1 MYKKMGSISTFHL
14 FLKER
19 TMGNYILRF
28 TKLPKEIKATKRLTL
43 KKKYS
48 LPEARELFYQVQAD
62 VGPLDNKMT
71 LEIHRIEGTKDY
83 WEFTL
88 PLTKDVPLDL
98 LIDEDIIQELRN
110 LKGSQKEQFEELE
123 NDLLVEFDQSFEPVE
138 QEVNEPKPSFL
149 SGLSLPEVKLP
160 EVAENLLSRV
170 LPKKQ
175 QVAVP
180 LIEESPSENFV
191 EEALELPEDNYVP
204 DYETVEEEDGV
215 PLEDLE
221 MEKEDILSPQAS
233 QDDIVPSTVK
243 ESIPSVVIPPLDAYL
258 DLTTQPIFNPI
269 ESLIAKLEAKLDRQT
284 QELIMYF
291 GLADKNDFI
300 SERKKEFIR
309 TQYNPTF
316 YKQLI
321 SSLYKLKNDVEN
333 KLIKKLTIAYQ
344 EITADDGSEECL
356 AELAAK
362 KAILSEEFTD
372 KIEAAFTSLENQ
384 LALDKARIQK
394 RQQEELERLN
404 KRHQD
409 ELYQIDVKLQAD
421 KQEKAAQLDQMRQE
435 AIEQEEE
442 KITASY
448 EEKAHKSQYSRLIE
462 RKNSQLEELSTILVE
477 SVQQVTDQELQYLQS
492 MKSKLIESQPIF
504 EEQRRIHE
512 QELRE
517 KAVLAQRDRE
527 LAIKEKELSLKDK
540 AVQNVESTKQQNQQK
555 EMEISQFL
563 AKLIDDQTR
572 RGAENLATQQ
582 QLMAFIQQQQQG
594 TPLQAAPTQPGA
606 VQQAAG
612 KPSLWKKITLSGAVL
627 LAVAGFGGY
636 VHAKAQQDSNQ
647 TTVSA
652 AVQTENSYASFESTE
667 PAVPS
672 YDDQIS
678 AGKYIEAAKEYPENI
693 DHVVQVVFE
702 KEDTDTL
709 KQLTK
714 LGESDYGLLDLAIL
728 QQDQKAITSIYQEL
742 SDALKKDLTM
752 GQKQQIAS
760 AYLLQD
766 KPKEAKSVLE

>member
-1 MYKKMGSISTFHL
+1 
-14 FLKER
+14 
-19 TMGNYILRF
+19 MGNYILRF

-62 VGPLDNKMT
+62 VGPLDHKMT

-88 PLTKDVPLDL
+88 PLSKDVPLDL

-110 LKGSQKEQFEELE
+110 LKGNQKEQFEELE
-123 NDLLVEFDQSFEPVE
+123 NDLLIEFDQPFEPVE
-138 QEVNEPKPSFL
+138 EEVNETKPSFL
-149 SGLSLPEVKLP
+149 SGLSLPEVKLT

-175 QVAVP
+175 QAAVP

-221 MEKEDILSPQAS
+221 MEKEEILSPQAQAS

-243 ESIPSVVIPPLDAYL
+243 GSIPGVVIPPLDAYL
-258 DLTTQPIFNPI
+258 DLTTQPIFSPI

-284 QELIMYF
+284 QELIVYF

-527 LAIKEKELSLKDK
+527 LAIKEKELSLKDQ

-594 TPLQAAPTQPGA
+594 TPLEAAPTQPGA
-606 VQQAAG
+606 VQQVAG
-612 KPSLWKKITLSGAVL
+612 KSSLWKKITLSGAVL

-667 PAVPS
+667 PVVPS

>member
-1 MYKKMGSISTFHL
+1 
-14 FLKER
+14 
-19 TMGNYILRF
+19 MGNYILRF

-88 PLTKDVPLDL
+88 PLSKDVPLDL

-110 LKGSQKEQFEELE
+110 LKGSQKEQFEGLE
-123 NDLLVEFDQSFEPVE
+123 NDLLIEFDQPFEPVE
-138 QEVNEPKPSFL
+138 EEVNETKPSFL
-149 SGLSLPEVKLP
+149 GGLSLPEVKLT

-204 DYETVEEEDGV
+204 DYEAVEEEDGV
-215 PLEDLE
+215 LLEDPE
-221 MEKEDILSPQAS
+221 MEKEEIVSPQAQAS

-243 ESIPSVVIPPLDAYL
+243 GSIPGVVTPPLDAYL
-258 DLTTQPIFNPI
+258 DLTTQPIFSPI

-421 KQEKAAQLDQMRQE
+421 KQEKAEQLDQMRQE

-594 TPLQAAPTQPGA
+594 TPLQVAPTQPGA

-652 AVQTENSYASFESTE
+652 AVQTKNSYASFESTE

>member
-1 MYKKMGSISTFHL
+1 
-14 FLKER
+14 
-19 TMGNYILRF
+19 MGNYILRF

-88 PLTKDVPLDL
+88 PLSKDVPLDL

-123 NDLLVEFDQSFEPVE
+123 NDLLIEFDQPFEPVE
-138 QEVNEPKPSFL
+138 EEVNETKPSFL
-149 SGLSLPEVKLP
+149 SGLSLPEVKLT

-175 QVAVP
+175 QAAVP

-221 MEKEDILSPQAS
+221 MEKEEILSPQAQAS

-243 ESIPSVVIPPLDAYL
+243 GSIPGVVIPPLDAYL
-258 DLTTQPIFNPI
+258 DLTTQPIFSPI

-284 QELIMYF
+284 QELIVYF

-492 MKSKLIESQPIF
+492 MKSKLIESQPVF

-540 AVQNVESTKQQNQQK
+540 AVQNVESTKQKNQQK
-555 EMEISQFL
+555 EMEISQIL
-563 AKLIDDQTR
+563 AKLIDDHTR
-572 RGAENLATQQ
+572 RGAENIATQQ

-594 TPLQAAPTQPGA
+594 TPLQSAPTQPGA

-652 AVQTENSYASFESTE
+652 AVQTENSYASFESKE

>member
-1 MYKKMGSISTFHL
+1 
-14 FLKER
+14 
-19 TMGNYILRF
+19 MGNYILRF

-62 VGPLDNKMT
+62 VGPLDHKMT

-88 PLTKDVPLDL
+88 PLSKDVPLDL

-123 NDLLVEFDQSFEPVE
+123 NDLLIEFDQPFEPVE
-138 QEVNEPKPSFL
+138 EEVNETKPSFL
-149 SGLSLPEVKLP
+149 GGLSLPEVKLT

-175 QVAVP
+175 QAAVP
-180 LIEESPSENFV
+180 LIEESPSEKFV
-191 EEALELPEDNYVP
+191 EEAFELPEDNYVP

-215 PLEDLE
+215 LLEDPE
-221 MEKEDILSPQAS
+221 MEKEEIISPQAQAS
-233 QDDIVPSTVK
+233 QDDIDPSTVK
-243 ESIPSVVIPPLDAYL
+243 GSIPGVVIPPLDAYL
-258 DLTTQPIFNPI
+258 DLTTQPIFSPI

-344 EITADDGSEECL
+344 EITSDDGSEECL

-421 KQEKAAQLDQMRQE
+421 KQEKATQLDQMRQE

-667 PAVPS
+667 PVIPS

>member
-1 MYKKMGSISTFHL
+1 MGSISTFHL

-221 MEKEDILSPQAS
+221 MEKEEILSPQAS
-233 QDDIVPSTVK
+233 QNDIVPSTVK

-284 QELIMYF
+284 QELIVYF
-291 GLADKNDFI
+291 DLADKNDFI

-409 ELYQIDVKLQAD
+409 EIYQIDVKLQAD
-421 KQEKAAQLDQMRQE
+421 KQEKAAQLNQMRQE

-448 EEKAHKSQYSRLIE
+448 EEKAHKSQYSQLIE

-492 MKSKLIESQPIF
+492 MKSKLIESQPVF

-527 LAIKEKELSLKDK
+527 LAIKEKELSLKDQ

-594 TPLQAAPTQPGA
+594 TPLQAAPTQPSA
-606 VQQAAG
+606 VQQAVG

>member
-1 MYKKMGSISTFHL
+1 MGSISTFHL

-88 PLTKDVPLDL
+88 PLSKDVPLDL

-123 NDLLVEFDQSFEPVE
+123 NDLLIEFDQPFEPVE
-138 QEVNEPKPSFL
+138 EEVNETKPSFL
-149 SGLSLPEVKLP
+149 SGLSLPEVKLT

-175 QVAVP
+175 QAAVP

-221 MEKEDILSPQAS
+221 MEKEEILSPQAQAS

-243 ESIPSVVIPPLDAYL
+243 GSIPGVVIPPLDAYL
-258 DLTTQPIFNPI
+258 DLTTQPIFSPI

-448 EEKAHKSQYSRLIE
+448 EEKAHKSQYGRLIE

-492 MKSKLIESQPIF
+492 MKSKLIESQPVF

-612 KPSLWKKITLSGAVL
+612 KSSLWKKITLSGAVL

-636 VHAKAQQDSNQ
+636 VHAIAQQDSNQ

>member
-1 MYKKMGSISTFHL
+1 
-14 FLKER
+14 
-19 TMGNYILRF
+19 MGNYILRF

-284 QELIMYF
+284 QELIVYF
-291 GLADKNDFI
+291 DLADKNDFI

-421 KQEKAAQLDQMRQE
+421 KQEKAAQFDQMRQE

-492 MKSKLIESQPIF
+492 MKSKLIESQPVF

-540 AVQNVESTKQQNQQK
+540 AVQNVESTKQKNQQK
-555 EMEISQFL
+555 EMEISQIL
-563 AKLIDDQTR
+563 AKLIDDHTR
-572 RGAENLATQQ
+572 RGAENIATQQ

-594 TPLQAAPTQPGA
+594 TPLQSAPTQPGA

-652 AVQTENSYASFESTE
+652 AVQTENSYASFESKE

>member
-1 MYKKMGSISTFHL
+1 
-14 FLKER
+14 
-19 TMGNYILRF
+19 MGNYILRF

-88 PLTKDVPLDL
+88 PLSKDVPLDL

-123 NDLLVEFDQSFEPVE
+123 NDLLIEFDQPFEPVE
-138 QEVNEPKPSFL
+138 EEVNETKPSFL

-175 QVAVP
+175 QAAVP

-221 MEKEDILSPQAS
+221 MEKEEILSPQAQAS

-243 ESIPSVVIPPLDAYL
+243 GSIPGVVIPPLDAYL
-258 DLTTQPIFNPI
+258 DLTTQPIFSPI

-284 QELIMYF
+284 QELIVYF

-448 EEKAHKSQYSRLIE
+448 EEKAHKSQYERLIE

-492 MKSKLIESQPIF
+492 MKSKLIESQPVF

-594 TPLQAAPTQPGA
+594 TPLQAAPTQPSA
-606 VQQAAG
+606 VQQAVG

>member
-1 MYKKMGSISTFHL
+1 
-14 FLKER
+14 
-19 TMGNYILRF
+19 MGNYILRF

-221 MEKEDILSPQAS
+221 MEKEEILSPQAS
-233 QDDIVPSTVK
+233 QNDIVPSTVK

-284 QELIMYF
+284 QELIVYF
-291 GLADKNDFI
+291 DLADKNDFI

-421 KQEKAAQLDQMRQE
+421 KQEKAAQLNQMRQE

-492 MKSKLIESQPIF
+492 MKSKLIESQPVF

-594 TPLQAAPTQPGA
+594 TPLQAAPTQPSA

-612 KPSLWKKITLSGAVL
+612 KSSLWKKITLSGAVL

-636 VHAKAQQDSNQ
+636 VHAIAQQDSNQ

>member
-1 MYKKMGSISTFHL
+1 
-14 FLKER
+14 
-19 TMGNYILRF
+19 MGNYILRF

-88 PLTKDVPLDL
+88 PLSKDVPLDL

-123 NDLLVEFDQSFEPVE
+123 NDLLIEFDQPFEPVE
-138 QEVNEPKPSFL
+138 EEVNETKPSFL
-149 SGLSLPEVKLP
+149 SGLSLPEVKLT

-175 QVAVP
+175 QAAVP

-243 ESIPSVVIPPLDAYL
+243 GSIPGVVIPPLDAYL
-258 DLTTQPIFNPI
+258 DLTTQPIFSPI

-284 QELIMYF
+284 QELIVYF

-448 EEKAHKSQYSRLIE
+448 EEKAHKSQYERLIE

-492 MKSKLIESQPIF
+492 MKSKLIESQPVF

-594 TPLQAAPTQPGA
+594 TPLQAAPTQPSA
-606 VQQAAG
+606 VQQAVG
-612 KPSLWKKITLSGAVL
+612 KPSYGKKSL
-627 LAVAGFGGY
+627 
-636 VHAKAQQDSNQ
+636 
-647 TTVSA
+647 
-652 AVQTENSYASFESTE
+652 
-667 PAVPS
+667 
-672 YDDQIS
+672 
-678 AGKYIEAAKEYPENI
+678 
-693 DHVVQVVFE
+693 
-702 KEDTDTL
+702 
-709 KQLTK
+709 
-714 LGESDYGLLDLAIL
+714 
-728 QQDQKAITSIYQEL
+728 
-742 SDALKKDLTM
+742 
-752 GQKQQIAS
+752 
-760 AYLLQD
+760 
-766 KPKEAKSVLE
+766 

>member
-1 MYKKMGSISTFHL
+1 
-14 FLKER
+14 
-19 TMGNYILRF
+19 MGNYILRF

-62 VGPLDNKMT
+62 VGPLDHKMT
-71 LEIHRIEGTKDY
+71 LEIHRVEGTKDY

-88 PLTKDVPLDL
+88 PLSKDVPLDL

-123 NDLLVEFDQSFEPVE
+123 NDLLIEFDQPFEPVE
-138 QEVNEPKPSFL
+138 EEINETKPSFL
-149 SGLSLPEVKLP
+149 SGLSLPEVKLT

-175 QVAVP
+175 QATVP

-221 MEKEDILSPQAS
+221 MEKEEILSPQAQAS

-243 ESIPSVVIPPLDAYL
+243 GSIPGVVIPPLDAYL
-258 DLTTQPIFNPI
+258 DLTTQPIFSPI

-284 QELIMYF
+284 QELIVYF
-291 GLADKNDFI
+291 DLADKNDFI

-421 KQEKAAQLDQMRQE
+421 KQEKAAQFDQMRQE

-492 MKSKLIESQPIF
+492 MKSKLIESQPVF

-527 LAIKEKELSLKDK
+527 LAIKEKELSLKDQ

-594 TPLQAAPTQPGA
+594 TPLQAAPTQLGA

>member
-1 MYKKMGSISTFHL
+1 MGSISTFHL

-170 LPKKQ
+170 LPKQQ

-221 MEKEDILSPQAS
+221 MEKEEILSPQAS
-233 QDDIVPSTVK
+233 QNDIVPSTVK
-243 ESIPSVVIPPLDAYL
+243 ESITSVVIPPLDAYL

-284 QELIMYF
+284 QELIVYF
-291 GLADKNDFI
+291 DLADKNDFI

-421 KQEKAAQLDQMRQE
+421 KQEKAAQLNQMRQE

-448 EEKAHKSQYSRLIE
+448 EEKAHKSQYSQLIE

-492 MKSKLIESQPIF
+492 MKSKLIESQPVF

-563 AKLIDDQTR
+563 AKLFDDQTR

-582 QLMAFIQQQQQG
+582 QLLAFIQQQQQG

-606 VQQAAG
+606 VQQVAG
-612 KPSLWKKITLSGAVL
+612 KSSLWKKITLSGAVL

>member
-1 MYKKMGSISTFHL
+1 
-14 FLKER
+14 
-19 TMGNYILRF
+19 MGNYILRF

-62 VGPLDNKMT
+62 VGPLDHKMT

-88 PLTKDVPLDL
+88 PLSKDVPLDL

-123 NDLLVEFDQSFEPVE
+123 NDLLIEFDQPFEPVE
-138 QEVNEPKPSFL
+138 EEVNETKPSFL
-149 SGLSLPEVKLP
+149 GGLSLPEVKLP

-175 QVAVP
+175 QAAVP

-221 MEKEDILSPQAS
+221 MEKEEILSSQAQAS
-233 QDDIVPSTVK
+233 QGDIVPSTVK
-243 ESIPSVVIPPLDAYL
+243 GSIPGVVIPPLDAYL
-258 DLTTQPIFNPI
+258 DLTTQPIFSPI

-421 KQEKAAQLDQMRQE
+421 KQEKAAQFDQMRQE

-512 QELRE
+512 QELRD

-527 LAIKEKELSLKDK
+527 LAIKEKELSLKDQ

-594 TPLQAAPTQPGA
+594 TPLQAAPTQPSA

-636 VHAKAQQDSNQ
+636 VHAIAQQDSNQ

>member
-1 MYKKMGSISTFHL
+1 
-14 FLKER
+14 
-19 TMGNYILRF
+19 MGNYILRF

-88 PLTKDVPLDL
+88 PLSKDVPLDL

-123 NDLLVEFDQSFEPVE
+123 NDLLIEFDQPFEPVE
-138 QEVNEPKPSFL
+138 EEVNETKPSFL
-149 SGLSLPEVKLP
+149 SGLSLPEVKLT

-175 QVAVP
+175 QAAVP

-221 MEKEDILSPQAS
+221 MEKEEVLSPQAS

-269 ESLIAKLEAKLDRQT
+269 ESLIAKLEAKLDRRT
-284 QELIMYF
+284 QELIVYF
-291 GLADKNDFI
+291 DLADKNDFI

-309 TQYNPTF
+309 RQYNPTF

-448 EEKAHKSQYSRLIE
+448 EEKAHKSQYERLIE

-492 MKSKLIESQPIF
+492 MKSKLIESQPVF

-563 AKLIDDQTR
+563 AKLFDDQTR

-594 TPLQAAPTQPGA
+594 TPLQAAPTQPSA
-606 VQQAAG
+606 VQQAVG

-667 PAVPS
+667 PVVPS

-728 QQDQKAITSIYQEL
+728 QQDKKAITSIYQEL

>member
-1 MYKKMGSISTFHL
+1 
-14 FLKER
+14 
-19 TMGNYILRF
+19 MGNYILRF

-421 KQEKAAQLDQMRQE
+421 KQEKTAQFDQMRQE

-540 AVQNVESTKQQNQQK
+540 AVQNIESTKQQNQQK

-652 AVQTENSYASFESTE
+652 AVQTENSYASFESKE

>member
-1 MYKKMGSISTFHL
+1 
-14 FLKER
+14 
-19 TMGNYILRF
+19 MGNYILRF

-88 PLTKDVPLDL
+88 PLSKDVPLDL

-123 NDLLVEFDQSFEPVE
+123 NDLLIEFDQPFEPVE
-138 QEVNEPKPSFL
+138 EEVNETKPSFL
-149 SGLSLPEVKLP
+149 SGLSLPEVKLT

-175 QVAVP
+175 QAAVP

-221 MEKEDILSPQAS
+221 MEKEEILSPQAQAS

-243 ESIPSVVIPPLDAYL
+243 GSIPGVVIPPLDAYL
-258 DLTTQPIFNPI
+258 DLTTQPIFSPI

-284 QELIMYF
+284 QELIVYF

-448 EEKAHKSQYSRLIE
+448 EEKAHKSQYERLIE

-492 MKSKLIESQPIF
+492 MKSKLIESQPVF

-594 TPLQAAPTQPGA
+594 TPLQATPTQPSA
-606 VQQAAG
+606 VQQAVG

>member
-1 MYKKMGSISTFHL
+1 
-14 FLKER
+14 
-19 TMGNYILRF
+19 MGNYILRF

-88 PLTKDVPLDL
+88 PLSKDVPLDL

-123 NDLLVEFDQSFEPVE
+123 NDLLIEFDQPFEPVE
-138 QEVNEPKPSFL
+138 EEVNETKPSFL
-149 SGLSLPEVKLP
+149 SGLSLPEVKLT

-175 QVAVP
+175 QAAVP

-221 MEKEDILSPQAS
+221 MEKEEILSPQAQAS

-243 ESIPSVVIPPLDAYL
+243 GSIPGVVIPPLDAYL
-258 DLTTQPIFNPI
+258 DLTTQPIFSPI

-284 QELIMYF
+284 QELIVYF

-321 SSLYKLKNDVEN
+321 SSQYKLKNDVEN

-448 EEKAHKSQYSRLIE
+448 EEKAHKSQYERLIE

-492 MKSKLIESQPIF
+492 MKSKLIESQPVF

-594 TPLQAAPTQPGA
+594 TPLQAAPTQPSA
-606 VQQAAG
+606 VQQAVG

>member
-1 MYKKMGSISTFHL
+1 MGSISTFHL

-19 TMGNYILRF
+19 TIGNYILRF

-221 MEKEDILSPQAS
+221 MEKEDILSPEAS

-284 QELIMYF
+284 QELIVYF
-291 GLADKNDFI
+291 DLADKNDFI

-421 KQEKAAQLDQMRQE
+421 KQEKAAQFDQMRQE

-492 MKSKLIESQPIF
+492 MKSKLIESQPVF

-527 LAIKEKELSLKDK
+527 LAIKEKELSLKDQ

>member
-1 MYKKMGSISTFHL
+1 
-14 FLKER
+14 
-19 TMGNYILRF
+19 MGNYILRF

-62 VGPLDNKMT
+62 VGPLDHKMT
-71 LEIHRIEGTKDY
+71 LEIHRVEGTKDY

-88 PLTKDVPLDL
+88 PLSKDVPLDL

-123 NDLLVEFDQSFEPVE
+123 NDLLIEFDQPFEPVE
-138 QEVNEPKPSFL
+138 EEINETKPSFL
-149 SGLSLPEVKLP
+149 SGLSLPEVKLT

-175 QVAVP
+175 QATVP

-221 MEKEDILSPQAS
+221 MEKEEILSPQAQAS

-243 ESIPSVVIPPLDAYL
+243 GSIPGVVIPPLDAYL
-258 DLTTQPIFNPI
+258 DLTTQPIFSPI

-384 LALDKARIQK
+384 LALNKARIQK

-492 MKSKLIESQPIF
+492 MKSKLIESQPVF

-527 LAIKEKELSLKDK
+527 LAIKEKELSLKDQ
-540 AVQNVESTKQQNQQK
+540 AVQNVESTKQKNQQK
-555 EMEISQFL
+555 EMEISQIL
-563 AKLIDDQTR
+563 AKLIDDHTR
-572 RGAENLATQQ
+572 RGAENIATQQ
-582 QLMAFIQQQQQG
+582 QLMAFIQQQQG
-594 TPLQAAPTQPGA
+594 TPLQVAPTQPGA
-606 VQQAAG
+606 VQQATG

-667 PAVPS
+667 PAVLS

>member
-1 MYKKMGSISTFHL
+1 
-14 FLKER
+14 
-19 TMGNYILRF
+19 MGNYILRF

-123 NDLLVEFDQSFEPVE
+123 NDLLIEFDQPFEPVE
-138 QEVNEPKPSFL
+138 EEVNETKPSFL
-149 SGLSLPEVKLP
+149 SGLSLPEVKLT

-221 MEKEDILSPQAS
+221 MEKGEILSPQAQAS
-233 QDDIVPSTVK
+233 QDDIAPSTVK
-243 ESIPSVVIPPLDAYL
+243 GSIPGVVIPPLDAYL

-284 QELIMYF
+284 QELIVYF

-421 KQEKAAQLDQMRQE
+421 KQEKAAQFDQMRQE

-492 MKSKLIESQPIF
+492 MKSKLIESQPVF

-517 KAVLAQRDRE
+517 KAILAQRDRE

-540 AVQNVESTKQQNQQK
+540 AVQNVESTKQKNQQK
-555 EMEISQFL
+555 EMEISQIL
-563 AKLIDDQTR
+563 AKLIDDHTR
-572 RGAENLATQQ
+572 RGAENIATQQ

-652 AVQTENSYASFESTE
+652 AVQTENSYASFESKE

>member
-1 MYKKMGSISTFHL
+1 
-14 FLKER
+14 
-19 TMGNYILRF
+19 MGNYILRF

-62 VGPLDNKMT
+62 VGPLDSKMT

-123 NDLLVEFDQSFEPVE
+123 NDLLVEFDQLFEPVE

-160 EVAENLLSRV
+160 EVAENLISRV

-221 MEKEDILSPQAS
+221 MEKEEVLSPQAS

-269 ESLIAKLEAKLDRQT
+269 ESLIAKLEAKLDRRT
-284 QELIMYF
+284 QELIVYF
-291 GLADKNDFI
+291 DLADKNDFI

-309 TQYNPTF
+309 RQYNPTF

-421 KQEKAAQLDQMRQE
+421 KQEKATQLDQMRQE
-435 AIEQEEE
+435 AIKQEEE

-527 LAIKEKELSLKDK
+527 LAIKEKELSLKDQ

-636 VHAKAQQDSNQ
+636 VHAIAQQDSNQ

-667 PAVPS
+667 PVVPS

-728 QQDQKAITSIYQEL
+728 QQDKKAITSIYQEL

-760 AYLLQD
+760 ACLLQD

>member
-1 MYKKMGSISTFHL
+1 
-14 FLKER
+14 
-19 TMGNYILRF
+19 MGNYILRF

-221 MEKEDILSPQAS
+221 MEKEDILSPEAS

-284 QELIMYF
+284 QELIVYF
-291 GLADKNDFI
+291 DLADKNDFI

-344 EITADDGSEECL
+344 ETTADDGTEECL

-421 KQEKAAQLDQMRQE
+421 KQEKAAQFDQMRQE

-492 MKSKLIESQPIF
+492 MKSKLIESQPVF

-527 LAIKEKELSLKDK
+527 LAIKEKELSLKDQ

>member
-1 MYKKMGSISTFHL
+1 
-14 FLKER
+14 
-19 TMGNYILRF
+19 MGNYILRF

-62 VGPLDNKMT
+62 VGPLDHKMT
-71 LEIHRIEGTKDY
+71 LEIHRVEGTKDY

-88 PLTKDVPLDL
+88 PLSKDVPLDL

-123 NDLLVEFDQSFEPVE
+123 NDLLIEFDQPFEPVE
-138 QEVNEPKPSFL
+138 EEINETKPSFL
-149 SGLSLPEVKLP
+149 SGLSLPEVKLT

-175 QVAVP
+175 QATVP

-221 MEKEDILSPQAS
+221 MEKEEILSPQAQAS

-243 ESIPSVVIPPLDAYL
+243 GSIPGVVIPPLDAYL
-258 DLTTQPIFNPI
+258 DLTTQPIFSPI

-284 QELIMYF
+284 QELIVYF

-372 KIEAAFTSLENQ
+372 KIEAAFTSLDNQ
-384 LALDKARIQK
+384 LALDEARIQK

-492 MKSKLIESQPIF
+492 MKSKLIESQPVF

-563 AKLIDDQTR
+563 AKLFDDQTR

-606 VQQAAG
+606 VQQAVG

>member
-1 MYKKMGSISTFHL
+1 
-14 FLKER
+14 
-19 TMGNYILRF
+19 MGNYILRF

-88 PLTKDVPLDL
+88 PLSKDVPLDL

-123 NDLLVEFDQSFEPVE
+123 NDLLIEFDQPFEPVE
-138 QEVNEPKPSFL
+138 EEVNETKPSFL
-149 SGLSLPEVKLP
+149 SGLSLPEVKLT

-175 QVAVP
+175 QAAVP

-221 MEKEDILSPQAS
+221 MEKEEILSPQAQAS

-243 ESIPSVVIPPLDAYL
+243 GSIPGVVIPPLDAYL
-258 DLTTQPIFNPI
+258 DLTTQPIFSPI

-284 QELIMYF
+284 QELIVYF

-492 MKSKLIESQPIF
+492 MKSKLIESQPVF

-527 LAIKEKELSLKDK
+527 LAIKEKELSLKDQ
-540 AVQNVESTKQQNQQK
+540 AVQNVESTKQKNQQK
-555 EMEISQFL
+555 EMEISQIL
-563 AKLIDDQTR
+563 AKLIDDHTR
-572 RGAENLATQQ
+572 RGAENIATQQ

-594 TPLQAAPTQPGA
+594 TPLQSAPTQPGA

-652 AVQTENSYASFESTE
+652 AVQTENSYASFESKE

>member
-1 MYKKMGSISTFHL
+1 MGSISTFHL

-221 MEKEDILSPQAS
+221 MEKEEILSPQAS

-284 QELIMYF
+284 QELIVYF
-291 GLADKNDFI
+291 DLADKNDFI

-421 KQEKAAQLDQMRQE
+421 KQEKAAQFDQMRQE

-492 MKSKLIESQPIF
+492 MKSKLIESQPVF

-540 AVQNVESTKQQNQQK
+540 AVQNVESTKQKNQQK
-555 EMEISQFL
+555 EMEISQIL
-563 AKLIDDQTR
+563 AKLIDDHTR
-572 RGAENLATQQ
+572 RGAENIATQQ

>member
-1 MYKKMGSISTFHL
+1 
-14 FLKER
+14 
-19 TMGNYILRF
+19 MGNYILRF

-693 DHVVQVVFE
+693 DHVVHVVFE

>member
-1 MYKKMGSISTFHL
+1 MGSISTFHL

-62 VGPLDNKMT
+62 VGPLDSKMT

-123 NDLLVEFDQSFEPVE
+123 NDLLVEFDQLFEPVE

-160 EVAENLLSRV
+160 EVAENLISRV

-221 MEKEDILSPQAS
+221 MEKEEVLSPQAS

-269 ESLIAKLEAKLDRQT
+269 ESLIAKLEAKLDRRT
-284 QELIMYF
+284 QELIVYF
-291 GLADKNDFI
+291 DLADKNDFI

-309 TQYNPTF
+309 RQYNPTF

-421 KQEKAAQLDQMRQE
+421 KQEKATQLDQMRQE
-435 AIEQEEE
+435 AIKQEEE

-527 LAIKEKELSLKDK
+527 LAIKEKELSLKDQ

-572 RGAENLATQQ
+572 RGAEKLATQQ

-636 VHAKAQQDSNQ
+636 VHAIAQQDSNQ

-667 PAVPS
+667 PVVPS

-728 QQDQKAITSIYQEL
+728 QQDKKAITSIYQEL

>member
-1 MYKKMGSISTFHL
+1 
-14 FLKER
+14 
-19 TMGNYILRF
+19 MGNYILRF

-123 NDLLVEFDQSFEPVE
+123 NDLLVEFDQSFEPIE

-204 DYETVEEEDGV
+204 DYETIEEEDGV

-221 MEKEDILSPQAS
+221 MEKQEILSPQTS

-284 QELIMYF
+284 QELIVYF
-291 GLADKNDFI
+291 DLADKNDFI

-421 KQEKAAQLDQMRQE
+421 KQEKAAQFDQMRQE

-492 MKSKLIESQPIF
+492 MKSKLIESQPVF

-527 LAIKEKELSLKDK
+527 LAIKEKELSLKDQ
-540 AVQNVESTKQQNQQK
+540 AVQNVESTKQKNQQK
-555 EMEISQFL
+555 EMEISQIL
-563 AKLIDDQTR
+563 AKLIDDHTR
-572 RGAENLATQQ
+572 RGAENIATQQ

>member
-1 MYKKMGSISTFHL
+1 
-14 FLKER
+14 
-19 TMGNYILRF
+19 MGNYILRF

-88 PLTKDVPLDL
+88 PLSKDVPLDL

-123 NDLLVEFDQSFEPVE
+123 NDLLIEFDQPFEPVE
-138 QEVNEPKPSFL
+138 EEVNETKPSFL
-149 SGLSLPEVKLP
+149 SGLSLPEVKLT

-175 QVAVP
+175 QAAVP

-221 MEKEDILSPQAS
+221 MEKEEILSPQAQAS

-243 ESIPSVVIPPLDAYL
+243 GSIPGVVIPPLDAYL
-258 DLTTQPIFNPI
+258 DLTTQPIFSPI

-284 QELIMYF
+284 QELIVYF

-448 EEKAHKSQYSRLIE
+448 EEKAHKSQYERLIE

-492 MKSKLIESQPIF
+492 MKSKLIESQPVF
-504 EEQRRIHE
+504 EEQRLIHE

-594 TPLQAAPTQPGA
+594 TPLQAAPTQPSA
-606 VQQAAG
+606 VQQAVG

-702 KEDTDTL
+702 KEYTDTL

>member
-1 MYKKMGSISTFHL
+1 
-14 FLKER
+14 
-19 TMGNYILRF
+19 MGNYILRF

-221 MEKEDILSPQAS
+221 MEKEDILSPEAS

-284 QELIMYF
+284 QELIVYF
-291 GLADKNDFI
+291 DLADKNDFI

-421 KQEKAAQLDQMRQE
+421 KQEKAAQFDQMRQE

-492 MKSKLIESQPIF
+492 MKSKLIESQPVF

-527 LAIKEKELSLKDK
+527 LAIKEKELSLKDQ

>member
-1 MYKKMGSISTFHL
+1 
-14 FLKER
+14 
-19 TMGNYILRF
+19 MGNYILRF

-284 QELIMYF
+284 QELIVYF
-291 GLADKNDFI
+291 DLADKNDFI

-421 KQEKAAQLDQMRQE
+421 KQEKAAQFDQMRQE

-492 MKSKLIESQPIF
+492 MKSKLIESQPVF

-527 LAIKEKELSLKDK
+527 LAIKEKELSLKDQ

-555 EMEISQFL
+555 EMEISQIL
-563 AKLIDDQTR
+563 AKLIDDHTR
-572 RGAENLATQQ
+572 RGAENIATQQ

-702 KEDTDTL
+702 KENTDTL

>member
-1 MYKKMGSISTFHL
+1 MGSISTFHL

-221 MEKEDILSPQAS
+221 MEKEDILSPEAS

-284 QELIMYF
+284 QELIVYF
-291 GLADKNDFI
+291 DLADKNDFI

-448 EEKAHKSQYSRLIE
+448 EEKAHKSQYERLIE

-492 MKSKLIESQPIF
+492 MKSKLIESQPVF

-594 TPLQAAPTQPGA
+594 TPLQAAPTQPSA
-606 VQQAAG
+606 VQQAVG

>member
-1 MYKKMGSISTFHL
+1 MGSISTFHL

-215 PLEDLE
+215 PLEDLD

>member
-1 MYKKMGSISTFHL
+1 
-14 FLKER
+14 
-19 TMGNYILRF
+19 MGNYILRF

-88 PLTKDVPLDL
+88 PLSKDVPLDL

-123 NDLLVEFDQSFEPVE
+123 NDLLIEFDQPFEPVE
-138 QEVNEPKPSFL
+138 EEVNETKPSFL
-149 SGLSLPEVKLP
+149 SGLSLPEVKMT

-175 QVAVP
+175 QAAVP

-221 MEKEDILSPQAS
+221 MEKEEILSPQAQAS

-243 ESIPSVVIPPLDAYL
+243 GSIPGVVIPPLDAYL
-258 DLTTQPIFNPI
+258 DLTTQPIFSPI

-284 QELIMYF
+284 QELIVYF

-448 EEKAHKSQYSRLIE
+448 EEKAHKSQYERLIE

-492 MKSKLIESQPIF
+492 MKSKLIESQPVF

-594 TPLQAAPTQPGA
+594 TPLQAAPTQPSA
-606 VQQAAG
+606 VQQAVG

>member
-1 MYKKMGSISTFHL
+1 
-14 FLKER
+14 
-19 TMGNYILRF
+19 MGNYILRF

-62 VGPLDNKMT
+62 VGPLDHKMT
-71 LEIHRIEGTKDY
+71 LEIHRVEGTKDY

-88 PLTKDVPLDL
+88 PLSKDVPLDL

-123 NDLLVEFDQSFEPVE
+123 NDLLIEFDQPFEPVE
-138 QEVNEPKPSFL
+138 EEVNETKPSFL
-149 SGLSLPEVKLP
+149 SGLSLPEVKLT

-175 QVAVP
+175 QATVP

-221 MEKEDILSPQAS
+221 MEKEEILSPQAQAS

-243 ESIPSVVIPPLDAYL
+243 GSIPGVVIPPLDAYL
-258 DLTTQPIFNPI
+258 DLTTQPIFSPI

-284 QELIMYF
+284 QELIVYF

-372 KIEAAFTSLENQ
+372 KIEAAFTSLDNQ

-492 MKSKLIESQPIF
+492 MKSKLIESQPVF

-563 AKLIDDQTR
+563 AKLFDDQTR

-582 QLMAFIQQQQQG
+582 QLLAFIQQQQQG

-612 KPSLWKKITLSGAVL
+612 KSSLWKKITLSGAVL

>member
-1 MYKKMGSISTFHL
+1 
-14 FLKER
+14 
-19 TMGNYILRF
+19 MGNYILRF

-88 PLTKDVPLDL
+88 PLSKDVPLDL

-123 NDLLVEFDQSFEPVE
+123 NDLLIEFDQPFEPVE
-138 QEVNEPKPSFL
+138 EEVNETKPSFL
-149 SGLSLPEVKLP
+149 SGLSLPEVKLT

-175 QVAVP
+175 QAAVP

-221 MEKEDILSPQAS
+221 MEKEEILSPQAQAS

-243 ESIPSVVIPPLDAYL
+243 GSIPGVVIPPLDAYL
-258 DLTTQPIFNPI
+258 DLTTQPIFSPI

-284 QELIMYF
+284 QELIVYF

-409 ELYQIDVKLQAD
+409 ELYQIDVKLQAV

-448 EEKAHKSQYSRLIE
+448 EEKAHKSQYERLIE

-492 MKSKLIESQPIF
+492 MKSKLIESQPVF

-594 TPLQAAPTQPGA
+594 TPLQAAPTQPSA
-606 VQQAAG
+606 VQQAVG

>member
-1 MYKKMGSISTFHL
+1 
-14 FLKER
+14 
-19 TMGNYILRF
+19 MGNYILRF

-62 VGPLDNKMT
+62 VGPLDHKMT
-71 LEIHRIEGTKDY
+71 LEIHRVEGTKDY

-88 PLTKDVPLDL
+88 PLSKDVPLDL

-123 NDLLVEFDQSFEPVE
+123 NDLLIEFDQPFEPVE
-138 QEVNEPKPSFL
+138 EEINETKPSFL
-149 SGLSLPEVKLP
+149 SGLSLPEVKLT

-175 QVAVP
+175 QATVP

-221 MEKEDILSPQAS
+221 MEKEEILSPQAQAS

-243 ESIPSVVIPPLDAYL
+243 GSIPGVVIPPLDAYL
-258 DLTTQPIFNPI
+258 DLTTQPIFSPI

-284 QELIMYF
+284 QELIVYF

-372 KIEAAFTSLENQ
+372 KIEAAFTSLDNQ
-384 LALDKARIQK
+384 LALDEARIQK

-448 EEKAHKSQYSRLIE
+448 EEKVHKSQYSRLIE

-492 MKSKLIESQPIF
+492 MKSKLIESQPVF

-563 AKLIDDQTR
+563 AKLFDDQTR

-612 KPSLWKKITLSGAVL
+612 KSSLWKKITLSGAVL

-636 VHAKAQQDSNQ
+636 VHAIAQQDSNQ

>member
-1 MYKKMGSISTFHL
+1 
-14 FLKER
+14 
-19 TMGNYILRF
+19 MGNYILRF

-215 PLEDLE
+215 PLEDLD

>member
-1 MYKKMGSISTFHL
+1 
-14 FLKER
+14 
-19 TMGNYILRF
+19 MGNYILRF

-62 VGPLDNKMT
+62 VGPLDHKMT

-88 PLTKDVPLDL
+88 PLSKDVPLDL

-123 NDLLVEFDQSFEPVE
+123 NDLLIEFDQPFEPVE
-138 QEVNEPKPSFL
+138 EEVNETKPSFL
-149 SGLSLPEVKLP
+149 GGLSLPEVKLT

-175 QVAVP
+175 QAAVP
-180 LIEESPSENFV
+180 LIEESPSEKFV
-191 EEALELPEDNYVP
+191 EEAFELPEDNYVP

-215 PLEDLE
+215 LLEDPE
-221 MEKEDILSPQAS
+221 MEKEEIISPQAQAS

-243 ESIPSVVIPPLDAYL
+243 GSIPGVVIPPLDAYL
-258 DLTTQPIFNPI
+258 DLTTQPIFSPI

-344 EITADDGSEECL
+344 EITSDDGSEECL

-421 KQEKAAQLDQMRQE
+421 KQEKAAQFDQMRQE

-527 LAIKEKELSLKDK
+527 LAIKEKELSLKDQ

-594 TPLQAAPTQPGA
+594 TPLQAAPTQPSA